1 MILTKRQL
9 LKINFALLFIY
20 LFHKYIFYILLYL
33 FGLFIVI
40 TILWTINTSGSI
52 NYICNILQ
60 NIYNIG
66 LYLLQG
72 CPCSLTW

>member
-1 MILTKRQL
+1 MKLKKKQL
-9 LKINFALLFIY
+9 LKINFELLFIY

-40 TILWTINTSGSI
+40 TILWAINTSGSI

-60 NIYNIG
+60 NIYKIG
-66 LYLLQG
+66 QYLLQG